1 MPPFNAAFYLVNRE
15 NAQWSVFFHNAAFDR
30 NNRALPVALFGN
42 ASGPHCSAMPGKQ
55 KSLRKKLAK
64 IYVARFC
71 NKVAHFC
78 SKAAEKW
85 LFTQYYCFCAI
96 FLRGRAIFLHPPHT
110 IYGARAIRFM
120 GQKPPYDLWAKIYP
134 HTIYEAKKRPAPW
147 PVQSSVNFS

>member
-85 LFTQYYCFCAI
+85 LFTQYYCPTQHYCAVEPYSYT
-96 FLRGRAIFLHPPHT
+96 PP
-110 IYGARAIRFM
+110 IRFM
-120 GQKPPYDLWAKIYP
+120 EQGPYDLWAKNP
-134 HTIYEAKKRPAPW
+134 HTIYGPKFTPIRFTRQKKDRLHGR
-147 PVQSSVNFS
+147 SSLR